1 MVSVRSCSHRRFA
14 VACGVLVTLGAGDV
28 LRRTPLSAQPAPA
41 FPNPAITLDGR
52 GITIN
57 GTDSVT
63 RLNLRFRVQELM
75 SVVSGRDDDGDLAI
89 TQASLLVRR
98 ARLRLEGTLKDPRLR
113 VNVQLSFAR
122 LDMDQENTGI
132 ANVLR
137 DAYVTWQATP
147 SLAIAAGQAKLPGNR
162 QRQVSSSEL
171 QLPDRSLVNARFT
184 VDRDVG
190 VFASWMHDFG
200 HRRLVVRGAVS
211 NGEGRNPQP
220 ADAGLAWTGRVE
232 FLPFG
237 AFANGGDYVEGS
249 AGQTQPGHRLSVAAA
264 ISHNSRAIRAG
275 GQLGARLFAPRSM
288 TTHFVD
294 AVYKHAGTTVAG
306 EYARRRAGNP
316 VTLSG
321 NERRF
326 VYVGDGVHLQ
336 ASQWLPW
343 WRLEPIVRVTRV
355 TAARGIRGYAGGES
369 VDEVGAGLA
378 RYVQG
383 HRVKYQAEVQ
393 RTRFRGTVSV
403 RHETAVRFGLEVG
416 I

>member
-1 MVSVRSCSHRRFA
+1 V
-14 VACGVLVTLGAGDV
+14 VAVTLVALLVGGRAAT
-28 LRRTPLSAQPAPA
+28 LAAQPAPA

-52 GITIN
+52 GVTIN

-75 SVVSGRDDDGDLAI
+75 SVVSGRDDEGDLAV
-89 TQASLLVRR
+89 TQASVLVRR

-122 LDMDQENTGI
+122 LDMDQENTGF

-147 SLAIAAGQAKLPGNR
+147 SLALAAGQAKLPGNR

-171 QLPDRSLVNARFT
+171 QLPDRSLLNARFT

-190 VFASWMHDFG
+190 LFASWMHDFG
-200 HRRLVVRGAVS
+200 HRRLVVRGALT

-249 AGQTQPGHRLSVAAA
+249 AGVLQPDHRLSVAAA
-264 ISHNSRAIRAG
+264 VSHNSRATRTG

-288 TTHFVD
+288 TTQFVD
-294 AVYKHAGTTVAG
+294 AVYKHNGLTVAA
-306 EYARRRAGNP
+306 EYARRRSANP

-321 NERRF
+321 ADRRF

-336 ASQWLPW
+336 ASQLFPQ
-343 WRLEPIVRVTRV
+343 WRLEPVVRVTRIS
-355 TAARGIRGYAGGES
+355 ASPSIRRYSGGES
-369 VDEVGAGLA
+369 VDELGMGIA
-378 RYVQG
+378 RYVHG
-383 HRVKYQAEVQ
+383 HRIKYQAEVQ
-393 RTRFRGTVSV
+393 RTRFRGEATV
-403 RHETAVRFGLEVG
+403 RHETALRFGLEVG